1 MKSVAGMNGTA
12 AQEIL
17 SMASGIPVRIIG
29 EPLVSLGKHEPYMNA
44 VEKMKR
50 NHFDAVGVAD
60 TAGRVIGYVD
70 AKGDSAGTCGDKS
83 HLHTIE
89 PGTLVTDGMPLTEAA
104 PIVARRRR
112 VFILDKDRTAMIV
125 TRADLQ
131 KAPVRMMIFGIVTVM
146 EIHLTELL
154 RQTWLGDT
162 WADCGP
168 FTAKQAK
175 AIRDRFHRA
184 EARDEETDV
193 FDGMTLNEKSVLAGS
208 TGIVVEALNMS
219 GPDDLE
225 SSLIKVRQL
234 RNAVAHSKSLVTS
247 NRSWNK
253 VVHVTAE
260 AQRISGILEELLAD
274 DNHSHTASDSV
285 TPGKEESPS

>member
-1 MKSVAGMNGTA
+1 MKSVAGVNGTA

-17 SMASGIPVRIIG
+17 FMANGIPVWIIG
-29 EPLVSLGKHEPYMNA
+29 EALVSLGKHEPYANA

-50 NHFDAVGVAD
+50 DHFDAVGVTDA
-60 TAGRVIGYVD
+60 AGRVIGYVD
-70 AKGDSAGTCGDKS
+70 AKGNSAGTCGDKS
-83 HLHTIE
+83 RLRTIE
-89 PGTLVTDGMPLTEAA
+89 PGTLVTDAMPLTEAA

-112 VFILDKDRTAMIV
+112 VFILDKDRTSMIV

-146 EIHLTELL
+146 EMHLTELL
-154 RQTWLGDT
+154 RRMWSGDT

-175 AIRDRFHRA
+175 AIRDRFHQA

-193 FDGMTLNEKSVLAGS
+193 FDGMTLNEKSALAGS
-208 TGIVVEALNMS
+208 TGILVEALNMN

-225 SSLIKVRQL
+225 SSLIEVRQL

-260 AQRISGILEELLAD
+260 AQRISGTLEVLLAD
-274 DNHSHTASDSV
+274 DDQGYAVSESV
-285 TPGKEESPS
+285 TLGKVESLS